1 MRCSPRRWLPTA
13 YRFVLIC
20 ALALT
25 IQAVPALA
33 QADST
38 SANLSGVVRDPAGA
52 VVPGATVTVHN
63 PATNDVR
70 TVTTNDDGFYQLVQ
84 LTPGTYEVTVE
95 AANFKKAVVPSITVT
110 VGQHADLDVALEV
123 GQITDVVTVS
133 GAQTELIETT
143 KTNVSNTVDQA
154 RINNVPI
161 NQPDCIN

>member
-25 IQAVPALA
+25 FSAATALA
-33 QADST
+33 QADAT
-38 SANLSGVVRDPAGA
+38 SANLSGVVHDPAGA
-52 VVPGATVTVHN
+52 VVPGATVTVRN

-70 TVTTNDDGFYQLVQ
+70 TATTNDDGFYQLVQ

-110 VGQHADLDVALEV
+110 GRERADVGSPPAA
-123 GQITDVVTVS
+123 
-133 GAQTELIETT
+133 
-143 KTNVSNTVDQA
+143 
-154 RINNVPI
+154 
-161 NQPDCIN
+161 